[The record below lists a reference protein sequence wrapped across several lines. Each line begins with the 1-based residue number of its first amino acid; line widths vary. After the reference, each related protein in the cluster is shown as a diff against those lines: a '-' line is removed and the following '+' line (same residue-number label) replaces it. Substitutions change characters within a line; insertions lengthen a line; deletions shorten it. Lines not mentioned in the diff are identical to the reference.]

1 MITLSKSIIEGL
13 CDYFLTCPL
22 LKNGVFRVN
31 ALGSEPVEYA
41 LETAITSP
49 VIKTYVDGSSIR
61 QYQFNFNSREAYS
74 MDRIMAIQ
82 NESFYEDFCNWVEE
96 QSMIGNLPEM
106 PEGCEAQALT
116 VLAPGYMLDATM
128 ENAFYQVQLQL
139 QYFKE
144 ASKTWK
150 ETQKETL

>member
-1 MITLSKSIIEGL
+1 MVKSIIEGL
-13 CDYFLTCPL
+13 SNYFLSCPL
-22 LKNGVFRVN
+22 LKDGVFRVN

-41 LETAITSP
+41 IESAITSP
-49 VIKTYVDGSSIR
+49 IIQTYVDGSSIR

-74 MDRIMAIQ
+74 MDRILAIQ
-82 NESFYEDFCNWVEE
+82 SESFYEEFCNWMEE
-96 QSMIGNLPEM
+96 QNSSGNLPEM
-106 PEGCEAQALT
+106 PEGCEAQSLT

-144 ASKTWK
+144 ALQNEKI
-150 ETQKETL
+150 

>member
-1 MITLSKSIIEGL
+1 LADSIIEGL
-13 CDYFLTCPL
+13 ADYFLRCPL
-22 LKNGVFRVN
+22 LKDGVFRVD

-41 LETAITSP
+41 LESAITSP
-49 VIKTYVDGSSIR
+49 VVRTYVDGSSIR

-74 MDRIMAIQ
+74 MDRILAIQ
-82 NESFYEDFCNWVEE
+82 NENFYENFCSWVEE

-116 VLAPGYMLDATM
+116 VLAPGFMMDATM
-128 ENAFYQVQLQL
+128 ENAFYQVQLRL

-144 ASKTWK
+144 APK
-150 ETQKETL
+150 

>member
-1 MITLSKSIIEGL
+1 MVNSIIEGL
-13 CDYFLTCPL
+13 TDYFLQCPL
-22 LKNGVFRVN
+22 LKDGVFRVN

-41 LETAITSP
+41 LESAITSP
-49 VIKTYVDGSSIR
+49 VVQTYVDGSSIR

-74 MDRIMAIQ
+74 MDRILAIQ

-116 VLAPGYMLDATM
+116 VLTPGFMLDATM

-144 ASKTWK
+144 APKNEK
-150 ETQKETL
+150 F

>member
-1 MITLSKSIIEGL
+1 MVKSIIEGL
-13 CDYFLTCPL
+13 TDYFLQCPL
-22 LKNGVFRVN
+22 LKDGVFRVD
-31 ALGSEPVEYA
+31 ALGSGPVEYA
-41 LETAITSP
+41 LETGMTSP
-49 VIKTYVDGSSIR
+49 VVRTYVDGSSVR

-74 MDRIMAIQ
+74 MDRILAIQ

-116 VLAPGYMLDATM
+116 VLTPGFMLDATM

-144 ASKTWK
+144 APKNEK
-150 ETQKETL
+150 F

>member
-1 MITLSKSIIEGL
+1 MVNSIIEGL
-13 CDYFLTCPL
+13 TDYFLQCPL
-22 LKNGVFRVN
+22 LKDGVFRVD

-41 LETAITSP
+41 LATGMTSP
-49 VIKTYVDGSSIR
+49 VVRTYVDGSSIR

-74 MDRIMAIQ
+74 MDRILAIQ

-116 VLAPGYMLDATM
+116 VLTPGFMLDATM

-144 ASKTWK
+144 APKNEK
-150 ETQKETL
+150 F

>member
-1 MITLSKSIIEGL
+1 MAKTKTVKSIMEGL
-13 CDYFLTCPL
+13 TDYFLKCPF
-22 LKNGVFRVN
+22 LKDGVFRVD

-41 LETAITSP
+41 LESAITSP
-49 VIKTYVDGSSIR
+49 IIRTYVDGSSIR

-96 QSMIGNLPEM
+96 QSRLGNLPEM

-116 VLAPGYMLDATM
+116 VLAPGFMLDAGM

-144 ASKTWK
+144 A
-150 ETQKETL
+150 

>member
-1 MITLSKSIIEGL
+1 M
-13 CDYFLTCPL
+13 D
-22 LKNGVFRVN
+22 

-41 LETAITSP
+41 LATGMTSP
-49 VIKTYVDGSSIR
+49 VVRTYVDGSSIR

-74 MDRIMAIQ
+74 MDRILAIQ
-82 NESFYEDFCNWVEE
+82 NESFYENFCNWVEE

-116 VLAPGYMLDATM
+116 VLTPGFMLDATM

-144 ASKTWK
+144 APKNEK
-150 ETQKETL
+150 F

>member
-1 MITLSKSIIEGL
+1 MVKSIIEGL
-13 CDYFLTCPL
+13 TEYFLQCPL
-22 LKNGVFRVN
+22 LKDGVFRVD

-41 LETAITSP
+41 LETGMTSP
-49 VIKTYVDGSSIR
+49 VVKTYIDGSSIR

-96 QSMIGNLPEM
+96 QSIYGNLPEM
-106 PEGCEAQALT
+106 PGGCEAQALT
-116 VLAPGYMLDATM
+116 VLTPGFMLDATM
-128 ENAFYQVQLQL
+128 ENAFYQVQLIL

-144 ASKTWK
+144 APKNEK
-150 ETQKETL
+150 F

>member
-1 MITLSKSIIEGL
+1 MVQSIIEGL
-13 CDYFLTCPL
+13 SNYFLSCPL
-22 LKNGVFRVN
+22 LKDGVFRVD

-41 LETAITSP
+41 LETGITSP
-49 VIKTYVDGSSIR
+49 VVQTYIDGSSIR

-74 MDRIMAIQ
+74 MDRILAIQ
-82 NESFYEDFCNWVEE
+82 SESFYEEFCDWVEE
-96 QSMIGNLPEM
+96 QNSSGNLPEM
-106 PEGCEAQALT
+106 PEGCEAQSLT

-144 ASKTWK
+144 ALQNEKI
-150 ETQKETL
+150 

>member
-1 MITLSKSIIEGL
+1 MEGL
-13 CDYFLTCPL
+13 TDYFLQCPL
-22 LKNGVFRVN
+22 LKDGVFRVN
-31 ALGSEPVEYA
+31 ALGSEPVEYM
-41 LETAITSP
+41 LETGITSP
-49 VIKTYVDGSSIR
+49 VLETYIDGSSIR

-82 NESFYEDFCNWVEE
+82 AESFYEDFCNWVEE
-96 QSMIGNLPEM
+96 QNAAGNLPDM

-116 VLAPGYMLDATM
+116 ILAPGFMLDATM

-144 ASKTWK
+144 APKY
-150 ETQKETL
+150 E

>member
-1 MITLSKSIIEGL
+1 M
-13 CDYFLTCPL
+13 D
-22 LKNGVFRVN
+22 

-41 LETAITSP
+41 LATGMTSP
-49 VIKTYVDGSSIR
+49 VVRTYADRSSIR

-74 MDRIMAIQ
+74 MDRILAIQ

-116 VLAPGYMLDATM
+116 VLTPGFMLDATM

-144 ASKTWK
+144 APKNEK
-150 ETQKETL
+150 F